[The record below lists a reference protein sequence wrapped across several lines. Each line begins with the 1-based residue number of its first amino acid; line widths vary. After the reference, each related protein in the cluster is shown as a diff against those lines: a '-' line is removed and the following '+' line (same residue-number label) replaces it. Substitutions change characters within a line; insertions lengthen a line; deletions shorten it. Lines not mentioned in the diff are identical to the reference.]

1 MGLTDLILLLLQ
13 ATLREINEFKLKLYT
28 TLVLLTLKSIS
39 NLASLCVKYNTLL
52 VIELHLKSAL
62 EDPQP

>member
-1 MGLTDLILLLLQ
+1 MGLTDPILLLLQ

-28 TLVLLTLKSIS
+28 TLVLLTPKSMS

-52 VIELHLKSAL
+52 AIELHPKSAL